1 MNEQREGVLHMNRP
15 VVVVGIVII
24 VNACI
29 WGFTMIMASRALSGT
44 GAYEQ
49 IQNIL
54 AAGAA
59 SSLIVVGGGL
69 GRLVTRLKSK
79 E

>member
-1 MNEQREGVLHMNRP
+1 MKERGAT
-15 VVVVGIVII
+15 IAATII

-29 WGFTMIMASRALSGT
+29 WGFTMIMSARALRGT
-44 GAYEQ
+44 GGYQE

-54 AAGAA
+54 AGSALA
-59 SSLIVVGGGL
+59 SMIVVAGGL
-69 GRLVTRLKSK
+69 VMRPKKREQG

>member
-1 MNEQREGVLHMNRP
+1 MNRP
-15 VVVVGIVII
+15 VVVIPVVII
-24 VNACI
+24 INACV
-29 WGFTMIMASRALSGT
+29 WGLVMIMSSRALGGT

-59 SSLIVVGGGL
+59 ASLLVVGGGL
-69 GRLVTRLKSK
+69 GGLAKKLKSN

>member
-1 MNEQREGVLHMNRP
+1 MNKPAVVIP
-15 VVVVGIVII
+15 VIII

-29 WGFTMIMASRALSGT
+29 WGLVMIMSSLALGGT
-44 GAYEQ
+44 EAYRQ
-49 IQNIL
+49 IQGIL
-54 AAGAA
+54 AAGAG

-69 GRLVTRLKSK
+69 GGLAKVLKSK

>member
-1 MNEQREGVLHMNRP
+1 MNRP
-15 VVVVGIVII
+15 VVVIGIVII

-69 GRLVTRLKSK
+69 GGLVTRLKSK

>member
-1 MNEQREGVLHMNRP
+1 MSKP
-15 VVVVGIVII
+15 AVVIPIIII

-29 WGFTMIMASRALSGT
+29 WGFTMIMASRALSGS
-44 GAYEQ
+44 GAYGQ

-69 GRLVTRLKSK
+69 GGVFTSLKSK
-79 E
+79 S